1 MTNIHVDP
9 QKTQE
14 WSLRDYIN
22 IVIRRRYIIIGV
34 FILVFC
40 GVAIYTFTRPPMYMS
55 SASFIIENPEQ
66 GLNNMLNR
74 WDPFT
79 QEGQARP
86 LEFYRALLKSHA
98 FLEKVIQSAQ
108 MDTFWANSGM
118 SDEDIYIAFAQN
130 LSLVP
135 SSTTELYYLT
145 SSANDPLVAYH
156 MASVALGAF
165 KTRCQE
171 IELEETRNVI
181 DYVEKQKQVSRDKL
195 EDAERQLQK
204 FNESSGMAY
213 QGEGGLLQKL
223 VELKH
228 SLSEVQAERELAE
241 ANIAAYDR
249 RLRDLKAPN
258 APGISD
264 VETPEAKAYRQ
275 ELDRLMER
283 RSALASSGATA
294 AQVQALDQQIE
305 AARTKLYNVM
315 ISRGTTQEN
324 IPVVDNTLWE
334 ELRSSRIREELNLYM
349 LKNRERYFKRLL
361 AEYQQ
366 KNPQIVEKSVEMARL
381 QRSKEVYENL
391 FNILL
396 EKGEEARIKSA
407 TSTAGIRII
416 DLPTVPR
423 QPIPINTKKKLL
435 TGLMLGL
442 GLGFGLAL
450 VSEYMDNSIRSKE
463 DIERYFNLSLMGSI
477 PVIESAK
484 NGFVRQKL
492 AFLKKPTAKKITHHA
507 SGENGFH
514 DHLLTSLKPRDPIV
528 DTYRTLRSNI
538 QFASLDKPLKSLLV
552 TSSLPGEGK
561 SLNSANIAISFAELG
576 KKVCIVDGDLRK
588 PRQHQIFGE
597 RKSPGLTDCL
607 VRDLPLEKVVL
618 PTHVPNLYLI
628 PCGTI
633 PPNPAEMIAS
643 QKMTDFIAGLEKKFD
658 LVIFDSPPLN
668 VVTDPVLFAT
678 KVSYVALIIKFAE
691 TNRRIVNEA
700 LTSLERSRTP
710 VLGVILNGVKLGA
723 GYGYYRSYYS
733 YYYADSGKKRTQKV

>member
-1 MTNIHVDP
+1 MTNPNADP
-9 QKTQE
+9 QKPQE
-14 WSLRDYIN
+14 WTLRDYIN

-34 FILVFC
+34 FAVVFC
-40 GVAIYTFTRPPMYMS
+40 GIAIYTFSRPPMYMS

-74 WDPFT
+74 WDPFA
-79 QEGQARP
+79 QDGQARP

-98 FLEKVIQSAQ
+98 FLEMVMREAKL
-108 MDTFWANSGM
+108 DTFWINSGL
-118 SDEDIYIAFAQN
+118 SEEEIYVAFAQN
-130 LSLVP
+130 LSLIP
-135 SSTTELYYLT
+135 SSTTELYYL
-145 SSANDPLVAYH
+145 SAMANDPLIVYH
-156 MASVALGAF
+156 MADIALGAF

-213 QGEGGLLQKL
+213 QGEGGLLQML

-228 SLSEVQAERELAE
+228 NLSQVQAERELAE

-249 RLRDLKAPN
+249 RLKDLKAPN
-258 APGISD
+258 TPDINEMES
-264 VETPEAKAYRQ
+264 PEAKLYRQ

-283 RSALASSGATA
+283 RSAMAGSGIIGVP
-294 AQVQALDQQIE
+294 VQELDQRIE
-305 AARTKLYNVM
+305 EARTKLYTIM
-315 ISRGTTQEN
+315 ISQGTATETV
-324 IPVVDNTLWE
+324 PVMDNSLWE
-334 ELRSSRIREELNLYM
+334 ELRASRIREELNLYM
-349 LKNRERYFKRLL
+349 LKNRERYFQRLL

-366 KNPQIVEKSVEMARL
+366 KNPQIVEKSVEMSRL

-416 DLPTVPR
+416 DFPTIPR
-423 QPIPINTKKKLL
+423 QPIPINTRRKLL

-450 VSEYMDNSIRSKE
+450 VSEYLDNSIRSKE
-463 DIERYFNLSLMGSI
+463 DVERYFKLSLMGSI
-477 PVIESAK
+477 PTIAGGK
-484 NGFVRQKL
+484 NGYMQQKL
-492 AFLKKPTAKKITHHA
+492 AIIRKKKGSMPQL
-507 SGENGFH
+507 SSNENGFH

-538 QFASLDKPLKSLLV
+538 QFASLDKPLRSLLI

-561 SLNSANIAISFAELG
+561 SLNSANISISFAELG

-588 PRQHQIFGE
+588 PRQHQIFSVH
-597 RKSPGLTDCL
+597 KSPGLTDCL
-607 VRDLPLEKVVL
+607 VRDLTLEKVVF
-618 PTHVPNLYLI
+618 PTHVPNLYII

-658 LVIFDSPPLN
+658 LVIFDSPPLT

-678 KVSYVALIIKFAE
+678 KVSYVALIIKFAD

-710 VLGVILNGVKLGA
+710 ILGAILNGVKLGA